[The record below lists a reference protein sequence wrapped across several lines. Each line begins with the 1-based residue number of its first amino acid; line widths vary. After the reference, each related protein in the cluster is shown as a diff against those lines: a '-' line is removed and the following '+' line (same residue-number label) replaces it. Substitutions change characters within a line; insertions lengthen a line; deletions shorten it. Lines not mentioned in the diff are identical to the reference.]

1 MISIL
6 TTMLLIIV
14 LFFTGRVFESIKR
27 LLVLILNIL
36 LKILNL
42 FGCKLSLS
50 EPSVRTS
57 KVFNKTFQDIKT
69 VKKSKYNNKTIPS
82 INALSL
88 IVFLLSVTS
97 IVINFT
103 CASVISVWLF
113 NKGFLRFIINT
124 QENMDT
130 TFVATMF
137 SIVSFSLAKLVS
149 QWKDTKKYRKARKQM
164 KLKKKVISNM
174 SSKELLDAA
183 KEKDFDKTA
192 ELKPYSQEN

>member
-27 LLVLILNIL
+27 LLVLILNIF

-42 FGCKLSLS
+42 FGCKLSLK

-82 INALSL
+82 INALAL
-88 IVFLLSVTS
+88 LVFLLSIIA

-103 CASVISVWLF
+103 CAGVISVWLF
-113 NKGFLRFIINT
+113 NKGFLS
-124 QENMDT
+124 
-130 TFVATMF
+130 FV
-137 SIVSFSLAKLVS
+137 I
-149 QWKDTKKYRKARKQM
+149 
-164 KLKKKVISNM
+164 
-174 SSKELLDAA
+174 
-183 KEKDFDKTA
+183 KT
-192 ELKPYSQEN
+192 